1 MDYDVLILGGGLIG
15 CAVAYELSKYS
26 LNIALI
32 EKDYDIADDVAL
44 VNSAIIYDGIQCG
57 DTIMSQLQL
66 MGNSII
72 KDLAIKFNIP
82 YKKYN
87 SIIMARN
94 EKQEKKIEEIYSRY
108 AKKGINNIALLGGNN
123 IYQLEPNL
131 NIDLK
136 KGIYSQN
143 TGVICPYDL
152 GIAYG
157 EVAFDNG
164 VSFKLEE
171 IVEGINKIS
180 KGFKVV
186 TNKNKFTCKMVINTT
201 PEDYNIDGF
210 KDSFPESKAYLKYFL
225 LEKSFKLKLNN
236 ILFSYNEE
244 IDEII
249 CLHPTVQGNYI
260 ASIKTNVNLSYE
272 ECYKKIKLL
281 IPEIKTDDINTFY
294 EVPYYDEALLIDDSL
309 VDKGY
314 IKITGKNYAEVTM
327 TPSIAKIVK
336 ETVENNLKC
345 KRKNDFNDKRRE
357 IYSFRFMSNEERKK
371 IINLDKRYGKI
382 VCMCNLVTEGEIIDA
397 IRRPLGARTLEGIK
411 RRTGAALGS
420 CKGAYCVNKV
430 ISILARETNK
440 KMTDIV
446 KDSKNS
452 KILLN
457 RIKEFDEI

>member
-44 VNSAIIYDGIQCG
+44 INSAIVYDGINCE
-57 DTIMSQLQL
+57 DNIMSQLQF

-72 KDLAIKFNIP
+72 KDLSLKFHIP

-87 SIIMARN
+87 SIIVAKN
-94 EKQEKKIEEIYSRY
+94 QNQQQILECEYNK
-108 AKKGINNIALLGGNN
+108 AVKKGISNIAFLDGNH
-123 IYQLEPNL
+123 IYELEPNL
-131 NIDLK
+131 NINVK
-136 KGIYSQN
+136 KAIYSEN
-143 TGVICPYDL
+143 TGIICPYDL

-171 IVEGINKIS
+171 IVEGINKIN

-210 KDSFPESKAYLKYFL
+210 KDIDCKNNGYLKYFL
-225 LEKSFKLKLNN
+225 IEKGFKGGFNN
-236 ILFSYNEE
+236 IVFSFNDKE
-244 IDEII
+244 DEII
-249 CLHPTVQGNYI
+249 YMHPTIKGNYI
-260 ASIKTNVNLSYE
+260 AAIKTNENLSYE
-272 ECYKKIKLL
+272 ECYTKISSLVPG
-281 IPEIKTDDINTFY
+281 ISSEHINSFY
-294 EVPYYDEALLIDDSL
+294 ESLYYDDSIFIDDSL

-314 IKITGKNYAEVTM
+314 IKIWGKNYAEVTM
-327 TPSIAKIVK
+327 TPSIAKIVR
-336 ETVENNLKC
+336 ETVECNLKC
-345 KRKNDFNDKRRE
+345 KKKSDFADKRRE
-357 IYSFRFMSNEERKK
+357 IYKFSDMTNEERKK
-371 IINLDKRYGKI
+371 IISLDKRYGKI
-382 VCMCNLVTEGEIIDA
+382 ICVCNKITEGEIVDS
-397 IRRPLGARTLEGIK
+397 IRRPLGARTVEGIK
-411 RRTGAALGS
+411 RRTGAASGS
-420 CKGAYCVNKV
+420 CKGAYCVSKIV
-430 ISILARETNK
+430 SILARETNK

-457 RIKEFDEI
+457 RIKEFDDM

>member
-44 VNSAIIYDGIQCG
+44 VNSAIIYDGIQCE

>member
-44 VNSAIIYDGIQCG
+44 VNSAIIYDGIQCE

-345 KRKNDFNDKRRE
+345 KKKNDFNDKRRE